1 MTLIPSLMIM
11 EGPRTRLIELKGRA
25 KAILGPAVVSYLKAR
40 FNLSR
45 KRTYS
50 QFGED
55 AFLVSYFQG
64 KNWNPR
70 SSGSGKLRSTGCYVD
85 IGAYSPTE
93 CSNTHIFY
101 QRGWRGINIDATPES
116 VRAFDLVRKQDINL
130 HCAIGSHEGPVSL
143 YAWDRPS
150 VFNTLCPEV
159 ARQRE
164 RELGRP
170 PEVVSVPCLRL
181 ETVLQRHL
189 PGGTEIDFLNVDAEG
204 ADLDVLRSNNW
215 DSYRPE
221 LVVVEDYVGT
231 FDDLSDS
238 PVRTFLRDQ
247 GYEIHAWIRPSIIYR
262 RTS

>member
-1 MTLIPSLMIM
+1 M
-11 EGPRTRLIELKGRA
+11 
-25 KAILGPAVVSYLKAR
+25 
-40 FNLSR
+40 
-45 KRTYS
+45 
-50 QFGED
+50 
-55 AFLVSYFQG
+55 
-64 KNWNPR
+64 
-70 SSGSGKLRSTGCYVD
+70 
-85 IGAYSPTE
+85 
-93 CSNTHIFY
+93 
-101 QRGWRGINIDATPES
+101 
-116 VRAFDLVRKQDINL
+116 
-130 HCAIGSHEGPVSL
+130 
-143 YAWDRPS
+143 
-150 VFNTLCPEV
+150 
-159 ARQRE
+159 
-164 RELGRP
+164 
-170 PEVVSVPCLRL
+170 PCLRL